1 MIEKGGESMSLEAMK
16 QVTEAEEAN
25 RARRVEAQA
34 EAKRLVAEAE
44 RAGKARLAEARAQAE
59 AQAREL
65 MRQAEAEHA
74 SEVMAQTRKSCDAL
88 RAQAE
93 ARLADAAESIVRRVV
108 KTNVH
113 C

>member
-1 MIEKGGESMSLEAMK
+1 MSLEAMK

-25 RARRVEAQA
+25 RARRAEAQA

-65 MRQAEAEHA
+65 MRQAEAFVSGIPAAH
-74 SEVMAQTRKSCDAL
+74 
-88 RAQAE
+88 
-93 ARLADAAESIVRRVV
+93 ADAVSSITFPFVRTPLFTVYVISIVCPYGRA
-108 KTNVH
+108 
-113 C
+113 

>member
-1 MIEKGGESMSLEAMK
+1 
-16 QVTEAEEAN
+16 
-25 RARRVEAQA
+25 
-34 EAKRLVAEAE
+34 
-44 RAGKARLAEARAQAE
+44 
-59 AQAREL
+59 
-65 MRQAEAEHA
+65 
-74 SEVMAQTRKSCDAL
+74 VMAQTRKSCDAL